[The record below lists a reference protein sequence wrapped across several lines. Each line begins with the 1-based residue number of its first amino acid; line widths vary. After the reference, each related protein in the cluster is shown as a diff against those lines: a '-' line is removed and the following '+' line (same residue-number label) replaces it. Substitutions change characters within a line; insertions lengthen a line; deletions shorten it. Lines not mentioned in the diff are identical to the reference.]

1 MKKILLL
8 IITILLVGC
17 TNKGLNFKKI
27 QERVLKTEVFGSVK
41 ELSKEELLELYDI
54 DTSLAEEILY
64 IESTDKNKVDTYIIL
79 KVKEEKIKEQIE
91 VNFKKKLDNASKYN
105 QSNAFRIENKLV
117 ESYKGYDIYIIS
129 DNNQKVLDAIKGIKK
144 DSNNWVF
151 LNFMISYILG

>member
-64 IESTDKNKVDTYIIL
+64 IESTDKNKVDAYIML
-79 KVKEEKIKEQIE
+79 KAKEEKIKEQIE

-144 DSNNWVF
+144 DSNN
-151 LNFMISYILG
+151 

>member
-144 DSNNWVF
+144 DSNN
-151 LNFMISYILG
+151 